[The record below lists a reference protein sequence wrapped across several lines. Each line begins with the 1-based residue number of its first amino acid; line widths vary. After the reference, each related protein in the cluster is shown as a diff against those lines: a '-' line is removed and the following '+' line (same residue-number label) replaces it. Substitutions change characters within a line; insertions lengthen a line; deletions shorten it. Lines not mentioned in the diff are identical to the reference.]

1 VTHYPWETA
10 SVDLHQALQARRMC
24 RSFSPEAV
32 DHAVLESILRAALR
46 SPTAGNTAGTAWVVL
61 NGSDQTSAYW
71 EATTDAEWRAANPE
85 WAAGLMRAPVVL
97 LSYASAHAYLARYS
111 EADKAT
117 SALGSSE
124 TAWPVPYWFGD
135 AAFGV
140 MAVLLC
146 AVDAGLGAC
155 VLGNFRGEA
164 ALASSLGVPD
174 EWRLF
179 GAVALG
185 TPAGDEHRS
194 RSLDRGV
201 PSARDRIHRGGW

>member
-1 VTHYPWETA
+1 MDV
-10 SVDLHQALQARRMC
+10 HQALQARRMC
-24 RSFSPEAV
+24 RSFSSEPV
-32 DHAVLESILRAALR
+32 DQAVLEGILGAVLR

-61 NGSDQTSAYW
+61 NGPDQTSAYW
-71 EATTDAEWRAANPE
+71 EATADARWRAANPE
-85 WAAGLMRAPVVL
+85 WASGLMRAPVVL
-97 LSYASAHAYLARYS
+97 LSYASPDAYLARYS
-111 EADKAT
+111 EPDKAR

-140 MAVLLC
+140 MALLLC
-146 AVDAGLGAC
+146 TVDAGLGAC

-174 EWRLF
+174 AWRLF

-185 TPAGDEHRS
+185 VPAGDGHRS
-194 RSLDRGV
+194 RSLDRQV
-201 PSARDRIHRGGW
+201 PGISDRIHSGRW